1 MPCENK
7 ASKKTVEKDEW
18 SLKAGQADVPGET
31 GRETAKKKWWR
42 NPRGWLEFAKVTGHI
57 GQHYFQ

>member
-1 MPCENK
+1 M
-7 ASKKTVEKDEW
+7 EKDEW